1 MRTHAGGPS
10 SGPSSDP
17 ASGHPSDHHRS
28 GLIRTNPQVGRRGG
42 ATAYWSDSLRCTC
55 MHAHHPLEDQTVASS
70 ATERDQLML
79 VDLNEHR
86 VLTTRASLRKHSAHT
101 STAVPAP
108 CTGSPVK
115 DQHSSAVLSADRWV
129 PGLVPREERR
139 EGRPGIRAVLR
150 ERGAGGVQRRISA
163 VSKQGG
169 SRLRWAAAQIGARD
183 RSSATAALL
192 TPADLPGEGWRIL
205 DERVW
210 RTKGAARTVTAWR
223 SFEQIGRDR
232 WLWTQATPFASSDE
246 AVGRLAAVPERLKR
260 NMRAD
265 VRVTATVEPEP
276 PTMPDVEHAWA
287 REEATVGPRGE
298 GIALYVAWVYG
309 NVLSALACSGS
320 RNSWQWID
328 VSPSPQRRRPASPS
342 PSGTPARKASGPG
355 SSHVTRNPH
364 R

>member
-28 GLIRTNPQVGRRGG
+28 GLTRTNPQVGRRGG

-108 CTGSPVK
+108 WIGSPVK

-169 SRLRWAAAQIGARD
+169 SG
-183 RSSATAALL
+183 
-192 TPADLPGEGWRIL
+192 
-205 DERVW
+205 
-210 RTKGAARTVTAWR
+210 
-223 SFEQIGRDR
+223 GRDPGGLR
-232 WLWTQATPFASSDE
+232 TGVR
-246 AVGRLAAVPERLKR
+246 AVGPAEVAVMGRRLGHDHGSQCSQTRPPPAAPGPP
-260 NMRAD
+260 NTRA
-265 VRVTATVEPEP
+265 
-276 PTMPDVEHAWA
+276 
-287 REEATVGPRGE
+287 G
-298 GIALYVAWVYG
+298 
-309 NVLSALACSGS
+309 
-320 RNSWQWID
+320 Q
-328 VSPSPQRRRPASPS
+328 
-342 PSGTPARKASGPG
+342 PG
-355 SSHVTRNPH
+355 G
-364 R
+364 